1 MKYILIL
8 ISFIYIGIP
17 ELLANEFGETEITTE
32 DGVEVFQ
39 NEKYYLLKKNVI
51 ITSDKIFLKSNLV
64 KAFFDKDLYDI
75 TKIEAENDVYFESKN
90 NNLSASGE
98 FLSFETI
105 SELLSVE
112 GMNSKISIESTK
124 MLSDK
129 YIDINYSIGTFK
141 LLGNNSNLY
150 NNEISILA
158 SNIKG
163 SYKNI
168 NNIIEIQNLNVEDDN
183 IAQIKTDDI
192 EMYAKKA
199 VYSKKNNTIE
209 LFENVKVI
217 RGKETI
223 IGDYGL
229 INLLNDSYSVKS
241 DNSKKVKI
249 FMKNE

>member
-1 MKYILIL
+1 MKYFIIFTL
-8 ISFIYIGIP
+8 FIYINSSQI
-17 ELLANEFGETEITTE
+17 LANELGNTEITTE

-39 NEKYYLLKKNVI
+39 NEKYYLLKKNVVI
-51 ITSDKIFLKSNLV
+51 NSDKIFLKSNLV
-64 KAFFDKDLYDI
+64 KAFFNKDLYDVI
-75 TKIEAENDVYFESKN
+75 KIEAENNVSFESKN

-105 SELLSVE
+105 DKLLSVK
-112 GMNSKISIESTK
+112 GINSKVNIETTNMHSNN
-124 MLSDK
+124 
-129 YIDINYSIGTFK
+129 YIEINDSIGTFK
-141 LLGNNSNLY
+141 LVGKKSNLY
-150 NNEISILA
+150 NNDISIIG
-158 SNIKG
+158 SNISG
-163 SYKNI
+163 SYI
-168 NNIIEIQNLNVEDDN
+168 NTNDIIEIENLIVMDDN
-183 IAQIKTDDI
+183 IAEIKTNNT

-241 DNSKKVKI
+241 NNSKKVKI
-249 FMKNE
+249 FMNNE